1 MKSVWEGDAQC
12 RRRSGVSI
20 LLRGGGAVTTVMKRG
35 MRSEASV
42 SGEEVQRECVMRGRD
57 AGSIM

>member
-1 MKSVWEGDAQC
+1 MSEKERRKHSVEK
-12 RRRSGVSI
+12 RRCSD
-20 LLRGGGAVTTVMKRG
+20 TVMKRG